1 MENSQ
6 SLLNLKKISN
16 AIFEDDLRQQ
26 YLNKAW
32 FDQWG
37 KLIPSYIEWHVAN
50 EKDGWQYSAGEAS
63 LQKEITLSKSRSL
76 TLEGRVDRVDKKKIE
91 GTDFFSIVDYKTGGY
106 KKLSRDSD
114 VVGEDVQ
121 LISYCS
127 LIGDRAI
134 KASYL
139 VLDKSLMEITVSGD

>member
-1 MENSQ
+1 M
-6 SLLNLKKISN
+6 
-16 AIFEDDLRQQ
+16 
-26 YLNKAW
+26 
-32 FDQWG
+32 
-37 KLIPSYIEWHVAN
+37 
-50 EKDGWQYSAGEAS
+50 
-63 LQKEITLSKSRSL
+63 

-139 VLDKSLMEITVSGD
+139 VLDKSLMEITVSGDLEQAMKRNIKRLKEIFLALEDGATLKAQGISSSCKYCESKGLCRKTYWENW